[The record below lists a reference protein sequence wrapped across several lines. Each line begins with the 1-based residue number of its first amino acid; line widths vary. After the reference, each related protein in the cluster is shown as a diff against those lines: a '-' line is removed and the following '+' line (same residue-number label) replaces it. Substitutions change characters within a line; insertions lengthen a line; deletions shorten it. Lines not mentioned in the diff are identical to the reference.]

1 MFNDKYHLIIE
12 KWYIYI
18 TPIFFGYYCNKT
30 RSLFVLTVTDLDKN
44 NLKRRE
50 YNSIV
55 NKHSNNLFGYAI
67 KFLRNR
73 EDAKDIVQDVFE
85 KLWLNRKK
93 VEIEKAKSWM
103 FTTAHNAMI
112 NFSNRKGRVQLTEE
126 FSMYDQGVAPC
137 YNNESNE
144 VVERAVSI
152 LPPIQKSV
160 ILLRDLEGYSYKEIG
175 GILNL
180 SDSQVK
186 VYLFRGRKK
195 IKKQLKGMI
204 ELV

>member
-1 MFNDKYHLIIE
+1 MY
-12 KWYIYI
+12 
-18 TPIFFGYYCNKT
+18 FFRVFIGSYCNKI
-30 RSLFVLTVTDLDKN
+30 RSLFVLTVIDLN
-44 NLKRRE
+44 IFYLKRRE

-55 NKHSNNLFGYAI
+55 KEHSNNLFGYAI
-67 KFLRNR
+67 KFLRDR

-85 KLWLNRKK
+85 KLWMNRNT
-93 VEIEKAKSWM
+93 VECAKAKSWM

-112 NFSNRKGRVQLTEE
+112 NFSNRKGRLQLTDEIGK
-126 FSMYDQGVAPC
+126 YDKGIKPQTF
-137 YNNESNE
+137 ESHQL
-144 VVERAVSI
+144 VERAVGI

-175 GILNL
+175 GILDL

-195 IKKQLKGMI
+195 IKKQLKGVK